1 MGVLCRLIHP
11 RNNGDDIMR
20 FDLRR
25 TIIFILCWMLISS
38 VFRWI
43 AGFLGLGMGGYILLI
58 GVALVI
64 VFKFNRIRIFYWRL
78 KNRFIGRRSY
88 GSSYIGVVEKHFC
101 VVCLFPYLGRIFRYL
116 IYLICATTFPNPRP
130 ISQP

>member
-1 MGVLCRLIHP
+1 
-11 RNNGDDIMR
+11 MR

-43 AGFLGLGMGGYILLI
+43 AGSLGLGMGGYILLI

-88 GSSYIGVVEKHFC
+88 GSSYIGVVEKHE
-101 VVCLFPYLGRIFRYL
+101 VHREKTNSVLDRVEL
-116 IYLICATTFPNPRP
+116 
-130 ISQP
+130 